1 MCHQQAFLHTYLHA
15 KGRRTMSCS
24 YWIQNGFHELV
35 QLPMDLFKQI
45 YIYTGITAFIAFPVY
60 SLHVETVR
68 FIIVFWVISYP
79 QK

>member
-1 MCHQQAFLHTYLHA
+1 M
-15 KGRRTMSCS
+15 
-24 YWIQNGFHELV
+24 

-68 FIIVFWVISYP
+68 FIIVFWVLSYP